1 MHEYVLKLILAAT
14 KEFIGAASILVSS
27 LVPGGRYSILSNGE
41 LHIRNVS
48 FEDAKEPYRCLARH
62 RLTGEKT
69 LSSVA
74 GR

>member
-1 MHEYVLKLILAAT
+1 MLV
-14 KEFIGAASILVSS
+14 FIS
-27 LVPGGRYSILSNGE
+27 GGRYSILGNGE
-41 LHIRNVS
+41 LHIRNVTS
-48 FEDAKEPYRCLARH
+48 EDGKEPYRCLARH